1 MEPKTMSITPN
12 DDGTGGTA
20 AAADPATAGATGAT
34 GGSAFSAV
42 ADAAGAQG
50 SGEAGGEAPKPLHER
65 IPEKYRVT
73 KEDGSIDLEASADK
87 LLGGYGSL
95 EQRLGTGELP
105 PKDADGYDP
114 KPEGFDMEALK
125 KDPDYQSFLKGA
137 HAKGLT
143 NAQVEFVLSQYGAS
157 AAMTATPPMSA
168 AEFQAEMTANHWKEP
183 GEYEKQMG
191 LGMRAIRA
199 YMPDIT
205 AEEIASLP
213 NHPIVA
219 KILAKVGAETAEDK
233 GVSKTVISDGDFEAQ
248 MAAIQKSDA
257 YNDANHPEHRAAVDK
272 LQKLF
277 EQRYAPKAA

>member
-1 MEPKTMSITPN
+1 MSNPPN
-12 DDGTGGTA
+12 DGAPAGGTP
-20 AAADPATAGATGAT
+20 AADAGAGGAPN
-34 GGSAFSAV
+34 GSAFSAV
-42 ADAAGAQG
+42 ADAGGQGGAP
-50 SGEAGGEAPKPLHER
+50 AGGEAPKPLHER

-73 KEDGSIDLEASADK
+73 KEDGSLDLEASADK

-143 NAQVEFVLSQYGAS
+143 NAQVEFVLSQYAGS

-168 AEFQAEMTANHWKEP
+168 AEFQAEMTTNHWKEP

-191 LGMRAIRA
+191 LGLRAIRA

-205 AEEIASLP
+205 AEEINTLP
-213 NHPIVA
+213 NHPIIA
-219 KILAKVGAETAEDK
+219 KILAKVGAETAEDR
-233 GVSKTVISDGDFEAQ
+233 GVTKTVISDADFDSQ
-248 MAAIQKSDA
+248 LAALQASEP
-257 YNDANHPEHRAAVDK
+257 YNNASHPEHKATVDK
-272 LQKLF
+272 VSKLF
-277 EQRYAPKAA
+277 EQRYKPAA